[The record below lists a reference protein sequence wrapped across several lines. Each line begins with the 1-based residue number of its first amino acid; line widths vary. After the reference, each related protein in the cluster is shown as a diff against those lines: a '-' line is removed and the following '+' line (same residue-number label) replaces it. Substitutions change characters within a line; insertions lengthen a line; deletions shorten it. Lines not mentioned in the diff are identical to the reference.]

1 MGCLLSVPP
10 KTAFQGP
17 RILAMSSPRRLP
29 AHRLSSGGRRTPIA
43 ESPRFVYRPGV
54 DGISFTVHPWVPE
67 GRSILTQRSRFSGR
81 RPRLPDR
88 AAVVAR
94 FRSATPHPAGD
105 RGPADLP
112 APPIEIRLATFS
124 CGSDRVPF
132 ISAVARV
139 PFDRHGKAGEYCK
152 PRRGAPCAQ
161 AGRPAGCRAGM
172 PNCSYG
178 HAPSAASACN
188 WPGPR
193 GYTGTAW
200 SLLSCQLANQR
211 ERLARRRGLGMI
223 VSCRGD
229 RRPPAAS
236 IFHADLLQP
245 PARRPSIRF
254 SDWQLGATATMVLL
268 CRRSSCLA

>member
-94 FRSATPHPAGD
+94 FRSATPHPAGG

-139 PFDRHGKAGEYCK
+139 PFDRHGKAGKYCK

-200 SLLSCQLANQR
+200 SLLSCQPAGTPCSPSRAGHDRVLP
-211 ERLARRRGLGMI
+211 
-223 VSCRGD
+223 
-229 RRPPAAS
+229 RRPP
-236 IFHADLLQP
+236 
-245 PARRPSIRF
+245 PARGLHLPRRPSAASGTPPF
-254 SDWQLGATATMVLL
+254 DPVF
-268 CRRSSCLA
+268 

>member
-1 MGCLLSVPP
+1 M
-10 KTAFQGP
+10 
-17 RILAMSSPRRLP
+17 
-29 AHRLSSGGRRTPIA
+29 SGGRCLI
-43 ESPRFVYRPGV
+43 YRPGV
-54 DGISFTVHPWVPE
+54 DGISFTVHPWAPE
-67 GRSILTQRSRFSGR
+67 SCSIRKQRLRLSRR
-81 RPRLPDR
+81 RPPPLDCLTGPPWSRDSEVRRR
-88 AAVVAR
+88 AR
-94 FRSATPHPAGD
+94 PGPAGL
-105 RGPADLP
+105 A

-139 PFDRHGKAGEYCK
+139 PFDRHGKTGKYCK

-200 SLLSCQLANQR
+200 SLLSCQPAGTPCSPSRAGHDRVLP
-211 ERLARRRGLGMI
+211 
-223 VSCRGD
+223 
-229 RRPPAAS
+229 RRPPPARGL
-236 IFHADLLQP
+236 HLL
-245 PARRPSIRF
+245 RRPSAASGTPPF
-254 SDWQLGATATMVLL
+254 DPVF
-268 CRRSSCLA
+268 